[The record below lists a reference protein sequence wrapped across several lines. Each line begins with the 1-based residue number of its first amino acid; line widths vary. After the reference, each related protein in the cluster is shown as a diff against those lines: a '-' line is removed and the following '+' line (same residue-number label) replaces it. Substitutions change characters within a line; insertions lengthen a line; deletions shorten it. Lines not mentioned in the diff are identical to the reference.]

1 MRKAFASLNI
11 ILVAVLCVRD
21 DTEEQYQMLADMGC
35 MLFQGYFI
43 ARPMDTGGFEAFV
56 RNEKAE

>member
-1 MRKAFASLNI
+1 
-11 ILVAVLCVRD
+11 
-21 DTEEQYQMLADMGC
+21 MLADMGC